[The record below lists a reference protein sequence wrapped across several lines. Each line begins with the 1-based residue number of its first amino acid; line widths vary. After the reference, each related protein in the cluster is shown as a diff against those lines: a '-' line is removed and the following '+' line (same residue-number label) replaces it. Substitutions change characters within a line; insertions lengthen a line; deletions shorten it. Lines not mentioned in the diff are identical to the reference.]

1 MITLRQRSRHVDM
14 VGGALEGFR
23 LHQTG
28 RSAALVSH
36 FGFISVFP
44 LFLVFTTVLGFV
56 LQDNADLQRKIV
68 DSALAK
74 LPLIGPTLANSP
86 DALEGNLFVLVFGLL
101 LALWSGLK
109 AFVALEGALDNT
121 NDVDI
126 DDRHTFVQA
135 RLRALLGIGVVGL
148 AQGASAFLTSVV
160 TAAGLPTVS
169 NVLLVAAA
177 ALVNAVVLACTY
189 RWLTSAATTWRSVW
203 PGAVVAGVTFS
214 LLQVVGTTVI
224 ARSQENAENVYGDF
238 AAVIALLAWLSLHAT
253 VALVGAELNRARVTS
268 AFWPS
273 RSALPPAPRD
283 C

>member
-1 MITLRQRSRHVDM
+1 MAVRPAWTQRPRVITLRQKSRLVDVV
-14 VGGALEGFR
+14 VGSLDGFR
-23 LHQTG
+23 SHQTG

-56 LQDNADLQRKIV
+56 LQDDVVLQQKIV

-86 DALEGNLFVLVFGLL
+86 DALEGSVAVLVFGLA

-121 NDVDI
+121 NEVDI
-126 DDRHTFVQA
+126 DDRHSFVQA

-148 AQGASAFLTSVV
+148 AQAASAFMTSVV
-160 TAAGLPTVS
+160 TAAGLPAVS
-169 NVLLVAAA
+169 DVLLVAASA
-177 ALVNAVVLACTY
+177 VVNAVVLACTY
-189 RWLTSAATTWRSVW
+189 RWLTSASTTWRSVW
-203 PGAVVAGVTFS
+203 PGAVFAGAAFS
-214 LLQVVGTTVI
+214 LLQVVGTTLI

-253 VALVGAELNRARVTS
+253 VALLGAELNRARVT
-268 AFWPS
+268 
-273 RSALPPAPRD
+273 RS
-283 C
+283 